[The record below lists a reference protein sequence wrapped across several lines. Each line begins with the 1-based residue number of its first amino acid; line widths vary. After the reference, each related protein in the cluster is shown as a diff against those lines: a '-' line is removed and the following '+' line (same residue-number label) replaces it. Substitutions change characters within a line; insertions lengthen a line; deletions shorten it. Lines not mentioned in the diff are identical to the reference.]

1 MIKNLNLY
9 KVNKNFSKK
18 PNIGQCFLIEKK
30 NICIKSYS
38 FSWDNTCILCKK
50 STILNKRSFYSCFYL
65 GPFNPGQ
72 SITIA
77 NSLRRTLLSELTG
90 FAITYVEI
98 DGVTHEY
105 SNIPGVKETVFDIL
119 LNIKEIVLKSTEIR
133 INSFE
138 NKKKKN
144 SKIKY
149 KQQETQLD
157 PGTIE
162 GSEAYLQVRGPGII
176 RACDIKMPP
185 FLVCVDPEQYI
196 ATLSEDGFL
205 NMKLHI
211 TSGQN
216 QKGLSN
222 LEKKSYGVKKK
233 TTSIQRL
240 GQKAFVQSNKILQ
253 KSAEFHKVQSQFT
266 KPIKAENSRNNLL
279 FLDPVFMPVT
289 KANFIIEQNPQDFS
303 TEIIILEIW
312 TNGSVHPRTALY
324 ESFKKLMKMLCF
336 CVGLE

>member
-1 MIKNLNLY
+1 MIKNLNFY
-9 KVNKNFSKK
+9 KVNKIFSKK
-18 PNIGQCFLIEKK
+18 PNIEQCFFIEKK
-30 NICIKSYS
+30 SCGIKSGY

-50 STILNKRSFYSCFYL
+50 SMILNKRSFYSCFYL

-119 LNIKEIVLKSTEIR
+119 LNLKEIVLKSTEIR
-133 INSFE
+133 LNSFE
-138 NKKKKN
+138 NKKEN

-149 KQQETQLD
+149 KQQEIQLD
-157 PGTIE
+157 HGTIE
-162 GSEAYLQVRGPGII
+162 GSEAYLQVRGPGVI

-222 LEKKSYGVKKK
+222 LEKKSYGLKKK
-233 TTSIQRL
+233 KKIYPTYRTESISAI
-240 GQKAFVQSNKILQ
+240 KYNITKI
-253 KSAEFHKVQSQFT
+253 S
-266 KPIKAENSRNNLL
+266 
-279 FLDPVFMPVT
+279 
-289 KANFIIEQNPQDFS
+289 
-303 TEIIILEIW
+303 
-312 TNGSVHPRTALY
+312 
-324 ESFKKLMKMLCF
+324 
-336 CVGLE
+336 